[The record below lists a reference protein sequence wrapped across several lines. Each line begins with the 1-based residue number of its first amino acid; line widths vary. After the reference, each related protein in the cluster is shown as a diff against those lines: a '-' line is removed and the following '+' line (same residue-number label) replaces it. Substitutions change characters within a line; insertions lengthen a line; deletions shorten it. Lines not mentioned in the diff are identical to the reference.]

1 MVASVGVN
9 IFVAKRLGRRDVAVC
24 ATVRHP
30 GEVRRL
36 PSSGRKVDLH
46 PVVVIVYAT
55 AGEFVLHVV
64 PNQHPQRI
72 SWIKRDSLHQRLF
85 EGLDEEARDIRDAPN
100 HEKRSD
106 RRLERHQQPKLQE
119 DAHVSRVDIVQRHDQ
134 RHSTEEAKRNV
145 DAEQLHNEDNTE
157 RLVLVKLKDSILH
170 QHFEVFTRAG
180 DDEPTSNLEDEQG
193 DEKPEQ
199 ASKRLFRLHA
209 VKNINSH

>member
-1 MVASVGVN
+1 MFALRETMDLIRGKSYEQQDGDDVKPNDGHGNVVDDALHRMVTSVGVN

-55 AGEFVLHVV
+55 AGKFVLHVV

-85 EGLDEEARDIRDAPN
+85 EGLDEEARDISDAPN
-100 HEKRSD
+100 HEKRPD

-119 DAHVSRVDIVQRHDQ
+119 YAHVSRVDIVQRHD
-134 RHSTEEAKRNV
+134 
-145 DAEQLHNEDNTE
+145 
-157 RLVLVKLKDSILH
+157 
-170 QHFEVFTRAG
+170 
-180 DDEPTSNLEDEQG
+180 
-193 DEKPEQ
+193 
-199 ASKRLFRLHA
+199 
-209 VKNINSH
+209 